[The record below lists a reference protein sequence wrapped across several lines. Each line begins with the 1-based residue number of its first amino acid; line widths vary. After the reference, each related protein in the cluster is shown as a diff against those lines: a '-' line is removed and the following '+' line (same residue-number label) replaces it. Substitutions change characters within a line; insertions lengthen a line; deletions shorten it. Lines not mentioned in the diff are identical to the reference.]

1 MRKVLIVL
9 ALAATMLVGAQ
20 AAFAA
25 IATDLSIRYN
35 ATTERFHGQVTASD
49 SDCVGGRTV
58 KVYKKKASGPVLQG
72 ATTASGTGAW
82 RVTVMHAS
90 GHYFAVAPKY
100 QGMHGVCESA
110 RSDTVDV
117 M

>member
-25 IATDLSIRYN
+25 IATDLSVRYN
-35 ATTERFHGQVTASD
+35 PTTERFHGKVSSGD
-49 SDCVGGRTV
+49 SDCVAGRTV
-58 KVYKKKASGPVLQG
+58 KVFKKTASGPVLQG
-72 ATTASGTGAW
+72 SATSTGTGTW
-82 RVTVMHAS
+82 RVEVMHAS
-90 GHYFAVAPKY
+90 GHYFAVAPRH
-100 QGMHGVCESA
+100 QGMHGLCAAA